1 MKTWKVNFAVL
12 LCAALMSLSAGA
24 DAGTRGQ
31 TTDSAAVSTFVWPR
45 LRIGIDFGGGYGI
58 GKTDSKLTSD
68 LKAHANRLRIGAI
81 AGADVSWFFMKGLGA
96 GIKGK
101 LMYSSS
107 SVDMGDDLRSCSHID
122 LTVGLRFNFGCR
134 KKQ

>member
-1 MKTWKVNFAVL
+1 MKTWKVTF
-12 LCAALMSLSAGA
+12 AALICPALISLTTGA
-24 DAGTRGQ
+24 DARTRGHAS
-31 TTDSAAVSTFVWPR
+31 DSTAVSSFVWPR

-58 GKTDSKLTSD
+58 GKTDSQLTSD

-101 LMYSSS
+101 LMYSSA
-107 SVDMGDDLRSCSHID
+107 SVDMGTTGGYPIT
-122 LTVGLRFNFGCR
+122 LTENITIPFVGPMIC
-134 KKQ
+134 